1 MEYKTF
7 KQYCIDT
14 KVTSIAKSVRVNTN
28 TYGFITVLRGNTAEN
43 IYFSKNANA
52 EVAEGMN
59 VKSIANSLFVA
70 NTINGDG
77 EARTKLSFKNSYE
90 SMEDMFD

>member
-14 KVTSIAKSVRVNTN
+14 KVTSIAKVVKVNAN
-28 TYGFITVLRGNTAEN
+28 NYAFITVLRGNVAEN

-52 EVAEGMN
+52 EVVEGMD

>member
-14 KVTSIAKSVRVNTN
+14 KVTSIVKSIKSNTN
-28 TYGFITVLRGNTAEN
+28 GYPFITVLRNDKAEN

-52 EVAEGMN
+52 EVAEGMD

>member
-14 KVTSIAKSVRVNTN
+14 KVTSIAKSVRVNAN
-28 TYGFITVLRGNTAEN
+28 NYAFVTVLRGILAEN

-52 EVAEGMN
+52 EVAEGLAT
-59 VKSIANSLFVA
+59 KSIANSLYVA
-70 NTINGDG
+70 DTINGKG

>member
-7 KQYCIDT
+7 KQYCVDT
-14 KVTSIAKSVRVNTN
+14 KVTSIAKVVKVNAN
-28 TYGFITVLRGNTAEN
+28 KYPFITVLRGNAAEN
-43 IYFSKNANA
+43 VYFSKSASA
-52 EVAEGMN
+52 EVAEGMD

-90 SMEDMFD
+90 SMEDMFE